1 MMDAGRHP
9 RIELLV
15 NSEVEDITGFVGNY
29 NARIR
34 TRAQYVDPADCT
46 ACGDCVDVCPVAL
59 PDEYQEGLATRKA
72 IYIPFPQAV
81 PATYTLD
88 EDNCLGFNPIACGKC
103 KEVCDKQCIDYDAQD
118 VVRNIEHNAFLPQ
131 PA

>member
-1 MMDAGRHP
+1 MDAGRHP

-29 NARIR
+29 RARVR
-34 TRAQYVDPADCT
+34 RRAQYVDAVDCT

-72 IYIPFPQAV
+72 IYMPFPQAV

-88 EDNCLGFNPIACGKC
+88 ADNCLGFNPIACGKGM
-103 KEVCDKQCIDYDAQD
+103 
-118 VVRNIEHNAFLPQ
+118 
-131 PA
+131 